1 MNYSVVV
8 TASAKSDIRETARWL
23 GEQASPTVAERWL
36 AGLRKSI
43 NTLTSHPRRCPLAAE
58 SDKFP
63 VEVRELLH
71 GRSKTGKYR
80 ILFRVDG
87 DTVSILYV
95 RHAARNELEP

>member
-1 MNYSVVV
+1 MIYSVIV
-8 TASAKSDIRETARWL
+8 TASAKSDIRETACWL

-63 VEVRELLH
+63 VEVRGTASWKVEDRKISHSLPS
-71 GRSKTGKYR
+71 RRRYR
-80 ILFRVDG
+80 
-87 DTVSILYV
+87 LYPL
-95 RHAARNELEP
+95 RPPRRAE